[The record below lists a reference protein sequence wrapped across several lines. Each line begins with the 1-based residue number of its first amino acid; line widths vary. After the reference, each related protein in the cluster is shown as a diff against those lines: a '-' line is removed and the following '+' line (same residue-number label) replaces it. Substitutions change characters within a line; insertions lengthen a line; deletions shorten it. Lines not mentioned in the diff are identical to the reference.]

1 MSSRVMVR
9 VLVLLVVDAAIVK
22 GKKHAATAL
31 SGADQDDTCWP
42 VLIPQ
47 GSTNHLFGDCK
58 KASLGFCAGL
68 KGNSTIMSP
77 GQYYF
82 MDEASGCAYCPEGTA
97 PCAIYQDGP
106 LQRKFFADRVSTY
119 QVSPIRPD
127 GSMRNVVM
135 CRTKGDHFCKP
146 AAFPYFTDLD
156 LTGASWTGK
165 TMAPPAHYAMQIGG
179 TKYLEQESQSNH
191 LFATVDVYAGSWTIA
206 CNIWK
211 IVACDGARDS
221 NGNMMCS
228 SKKYVTLSKGQC
240 YPHTCACGLAAK
252 PVWHSPATMLGC
264 NQIAELNSKLPLC
277 SMIANTG

>member
-1 MSSRVMVR
+1 MHHLSPHTLRQRPSSGQ
-9 VLVLLVVDAAIVK
+9 LLRNQPVGQLIA
-22 GKKHAATAL
+22 
-31 SGADQDDTCWP
+31 GADQDDTCWP

-47 GSTNHLFGDCK
+47 GSTNHLLGDCK

-82 MDEASGCAYCPEGTA
+82 MDEVLLTQQGACQNTEISCGRLLAVHIVQRAQRHVQYTRMDPSSASFSPTEFPSIKCRLSVRMGACVMLLWCLLCACTQPVSLISV
-97 PCAIYQDGP
+97 PCCTQ
-106 LQRKFFADRVSTY
+106 
-119 QVSPIRPD
+119 
-127 GSMRNVVM
+127 

-211 IVACDGARDS
+211 VKQPHVDVLLALNRACVISTDCC
-221 NGNMMCS
+221 M
-228 SKKYVTLSKGQC
+228 
-240 YPHTCACGLAAK
+240 
-252 PVWHSPATMLGC
+252 
-264 NQIAELNSKLPLC
+264 
-277 SMIANTG
+277 